1 MVALETKRYVYR
13 AASGP
18 KGPGV
23 LEDYSQKID
32 FIGKLSPQV
41 KAHLNIRAKSYG
53 MGYFNSK
60 KRFEEDVGIHR
71 CDTSSRTIREAF
83 ARSRLIV
90 CTYPQTTFSE
100 GMHSGIPTIM
110 LYSEKL
116 WQLDSFFSGLLTELK
131 DNGVIFSDP
140 ASAAR
145 HVNEIWKNPDEWW
158 AQPDVTKVREMFFDM
173 CGRVRADWLHEW
185 EQFFR
190 NELSGDNNVG
200 SET

>member
-1 MVALETKRYVYR
+1 
-13 AASGP
+13 
-18 KGPGV
+18 
-23 LEDYSQKID
+23 
-32 FIGKLSPQV
+32 
-41 KAHLNIRAKSYG
+41 
-53 MGYFNSK
+53 
-60 KRFEEDVGIHR
+60 
-71 CDTSSRTIREAF
+71 
-83 ARSRLIV
+83 
-90 CTYPQTTFSE
+90 
-100 GMHSGIPTIM
+100 M

-116 WQLDSFFSGLLTELK
+116 WQLDSFFGGLLTELK